1 MQQDITTSFNLPLR
15 IAVVETNEETLVLYP
30 ANSDFE
36 ENYDLQECP
45 VLQAVDKAFA
55 TLQSQ
60 LTTDKE

>member
-15 IAVVETNEETLVLYP
+15 IAVVESNEETLVLYP
-30 ANSDFE
+30 DDSDFE
-36 ENYDLQECP
+36 KNHDLLEHP
-45 VLQAVDKAFA
+45 VLQDVDKAFT